1 MTTEATALKRYN
13 SLFDNQQYQIVTQTI
28 TNNLNVERESVTAS
42 DAANLITDAALG
54 LSDHPSYAKSC
65 HALAVFCGR
74 NRIQPQT
81 IDVIYNYLVVF
92 QQAGDTRAEDF
103 EAVAKACYHIQHL
116 KPILPIAVS
125 HTSCIHSWHGRM
137 SYNLLA
143 SADYLIQ
150 AAQALLVDDNENYAA
165 EKLQSGLRRITGALY
180 EGVRYSERP
189 ELFNFSTTY
198 FPTEQD
204 RR

>member
-1 MTTEATALKRYN
+1 MTTEATAFKRYN
-13 SLFDNQQYQIVTQTI
+13 SRFDNQQYQLVTQTI
-28 TNNLNVERESVTAS
+28 ATDLNVERESVTAS

-65 HALAVFCGR
+65 HTLALFCGR
-74 NRIQPQT
+74 NSIQPQT

-92 QQAGDTRAEDF
+92 QQAGDTRVEDF
-103 EAVAKACYHIQHL
+103 EAVAKACHHLQHI

-137 SYNLLA
+137 AYDLLA
-143 SADYLIQ
+143 AADYLIQ
-150 AAQALLVDDNENYAA
+150 AAQTLLVDDNENYAA

-180 EGVRYSERP
+180 EGTSHSERP
-189 ELFNFSTTY
+189 ELFDFSRVDSPRKTN
-198 FPTEQD
+198 
-204 RR
+204 